1 MRSGAKRPRRST
13 QHGQTLVIFA
23 LSFTVLLGLAG
34 LAIDVGRVYDLYV
47 RMQRAAE
54 AGALAG
60 VLYMPGYYD
69 VIRPGDID
77 SAVSRA
83 SKEVV
88 KDGFGT
94 VLSATASAC
103 GPGAEVAICSVTG
116 KSDDLRVTITE
127 TLDLVLLSGLESSR

>member
-1 MRSGAKRPRRST
+1 MSPTATRHMSEGGASGKYRRRHCSGLGRRM
-13 QHGQTLVIFA
+13 QKGQTLIIFA

-34 LAIDVGRVYDLYV
+34 LTVDVARAYDLYA

-60 VLYMPGYYD
+60 VLYMPSYYNTP
-69 VIRPGDID
+69 RPNDID

-88 KDGFGT
+88 MDGFGS
-94 VLSATASAC
+94 VLANN
-103 GPGAEVAICSVTG
+103 V
-116 KSDDLRVTITE
+116 SD
-127 TLDLVLLSGLESSR
+127 